1 MIIKTSL
8 KIIFYLNSDLLNV
21 RKHNCFI
28 FPLTPELCVD
38 LFCGLQAPPV
48 M

>member
-1 MIIKTSL
+1 MIIETSL

-21 RKHNCFI
+21 YKHNCFI
-28 FPLTPELCVD
+28 FPLTLELCVD
-38 LFCGLQAPPV
+38 IFRGLQAPPV